1 MHKICSLFTA
11 SLLSA
16 SALGQ
21 NGFIPPPPVVD
32 PGATPAPVATPDAAP
47 LAANTGFALP
57 NTLSPEEKAQG
68 WRLFFDG
75 SRLVGMRG
83 VQKSDPLSAGWKVE
97 AGELKLPK
105 AIKDTGEVTGGDLM
119 TSDLY
124 YDFDFRFEWK
134 STASA
139 ESGVR
144 YMLAE
149 QIGKSPEGLEYQI
162 IDDVHNSKGLKGGP
176 VMRSSALEGVIAPGA
191 NASLRSADPLERRGD
206 PWNEGRI
213 VVQGAHVEHW
223 LNGEKVL
230 EFDLGPALRNT
241 AAANGLRFGPG
252 WGLKKTTRIALLDQ
266 GTEVAFRN
274 LKIKVLS
281 PTSPTAARPVAPGTR
296 PPATA
301 VAPVI
306 PVNPYL
312 LPKKNLAPK

>member
-1 MHKICSLFTA
+1 MLTIRSLFTA

-16 SALGQ
+16 TALGQ

-32 PGATPAPVATPDAAP
+32 PGATPATVAIAEAATS
-47 LAANTGFALP
+47 ATSTGFTLP

-75 SRLVGMRG
+75 SRLFSMKG

-105 AIKDTGEVTGGDLM
+105 AIRDTGEITGGDLI
-119 TSDLY
+119 TSELY

-144 YMLAE
+144 YMLSE

-176 VMRSSALEGVIAPGA
+176 VMRSSALEGVIPPGA

-241 AAANGLRFGPG
+241 AAANGLRFGPA
-252 WGLKKTTRIALLDQ
+252 WGMKKTTRIALLDQ
-266 GTEVAFRN
+266 GTEVAYRN

-281 PTSPTAARPVAPGTR
+281 PSAAISVRPGTPGVRPV
-296 PPATA
+296 PPA
-301 VAPVI
+301 VAPAI